1 MSYSSCFATT
11 ILFFLAQAFPG
22 RLVKCYKSYTSSCDV
37 KGGDWV
43 LLTKFLLTCS
53 PNSRIAEI
61 EMSRTPTNIFSVK
74 ICNPERSRQ
83 KQINKQNSIKMRHKY
98 VTLYNCVFLLIYAG
112 KQENKLRIWVKSKG
126 STQTVS
132 ISQE

>member
-1 MSYSSCFATT
+1 
-11 ILFFLAQAFPG
+11 
-22 RLVKCYKSYTSSCDV
+22 
-37 KGGDWV
+37 
-43 LLTKFLLTCS
+43 
-53 PNSRIAEI
+53 
-61 EMSRTPTNIFSVK
+61 
-74 ICNPERSRQ
+74 
-83 KQINKQNSIKMRHKY
+83 MRHKY